1 MQDSPSIGR
10 AFASPTLDAQST
22 FRTILDAF
30 ARPGRVLSVSAPC
43 EAPDGLPA
51 AAAAALLTLVDY
63 ETPVWMPASLDESA
77 RRWLTFHTS
86 APAADT
92 PMAAKFAVIDGAA
105 ANPALGD
112 FDPGEDRYPDKSATL
127 IVLCASL
134 SGGPEVVLTGPG
146 IKDRAVIAPAGLAAS
161 FWRDWSANHDRFPLG
176 VDVLLVAGDTLV
188 ALPRSTAARPLG
200 GA

>member
-1 MQDSPSIGR
+1 MQGSPSIGR

-30 ARPGRVLSVSAPC
+30 ARPGRVLRVSASS
-43 EAPDGLPA
+43 EAPAGLPA

-63 ETPVWMPASLDESA
+63 ETPVWLPAQLDAGA

-86 APAADT
+86 APAAAT
-92 PMAAKFAVIDGAA
+92 VIAAKFAVIDAA
-105 ANPALGD
+105 SASPSLGD
-112 FDPGEDRYPDKSATL
+112 FDPGVDRYPDKSATL

-134 SGGPEVVLTGPG
+134 SGGPEVALTGPG
-146 IKDRAVIAPAGLAAS
+146 IKDRAVIAPTGLPAS
-161 FWRDWSANHDRFPLG
+161 FWQDWSANHDRFPLG
-176 VDVLLVAGDTLV
+176 VDVLLVAGDSLV
-188 ALPRSTAARPLG
+188 ALPRSTAARPIG